1 MLDETL
7 QNTQQYEVVMNY
19 DSQKEIINVLNERGL
34 RPTKKFG
41 QNFMISRAAREK
53 VLSYIDIKE
62 GNSVWE
68 IGGGLGAMTSMAL
81 DKVGQSG
88 HLTVFEIDRGYIDF
102 LTEEFGSH
110 PGFSIVSGDMV
121 KTWRTVFEQSGRPD
135 AIFGNLPYNSASA
148 MITQLIEG
156 DCLAPHMVFTVQKEM
171 GLRITAKPGSADYSS
186 FSVLCQ
192 LACDVSYQGDLKSG
206 SFYPVPDVVSGIV
219 TFTPKSGFREYA
231 SKAVLKVIRDMFA
244 SRRKT
249 LLNNLRPYGIEKV
262 NSACQSLGI
271 NPAARAETLS
281 PLQIAD
287 LAKTLTT
294 F

>member
-1 MLDETL
+1 
-7 QNTQQYEVVMNY
+7 MNY
-19 DSQKEIINVLNERGL
+19 DSQKEIINVLAERGL

-53 VLSYIDIKE
+53 VLSYVNIKA
-62 GNSVWE
+62 GDSVWE

-81 DKVGQSG
+81 EKVGQNG

-102 LTEEFGSH
+102 LTEQFGSH
-110 PGFSIVSGDMV
+110 QGFRIVAGDMV
-121 KTWRTVFEQSGRPD
+121 KTWKAAAELSGKPD
-135 AIFGNLPYNSASA
+135 VIFGNLPYNSASA

-156 DCLAPHMVFTVQKEM
+156 DCLAPRMVFTVQKEM

-186 FSVLCQ
+186 FSVFCQ
-192 LACDVSYQGDLKSG
+192 LACDVAYQGDLKSG

-219 TFTPKSGFREYA
+219 TFTPKQDFREYA
-231 SKAVLKVIRDMFA
+231 TPQVLKAIRDMFA

-262 NSACQSLGI
+262 QSVCQSLGI
-271 NPAARAETLS
+271 DVSTRAETLT
-281 PLQIAD
+281 PTQIAT
-287 LAKTLTT
+287 LAKSLI
-294 F
+294 

>member
-1 MLDETL
+1 
-7 QNTQQYEVVMNY
+7 MNY
-19 DSQKEIINVLNERGL
+19 DSQKEIINVLAERGL

-53 VLSYIDIKE
+53 VLSFIDIKE
-62 GNSVWE
+62 GDSVWE

-81 DKVGQSG
+81 EKVGRNG

-102 LTEEFGSH
+102 LTEQFGSH
-110 PGFSIVSGDMV
+110 PGFQIIAGDMV
-121 KTWRTVFEQSGRPD
+121 KTWRSAVESSGRPD

-156 DCLAPHMVFTVQKEM
+156 DGLAPRMVFTVQKEM

-192 LACDVSYQGDLKSG
+192 LACDVAYQGDLKSG
-206 SFYPVPDVVSGIV
+206 SFYPVPDVISGIV
-219 TFTPKSGFREYA
+219 TFTPKPGFQEYA
-231 SKAVLKVIRDMFA
+231 TPQVLRAIRDMFA

-249 LLNNLRPYGIEKV
+249 LLNNLRPYGIDKV
-262 NSACQSLGI
+262 QSACQNLGI
-271 NPAARAETLS
+271 DVSTRAETLT
-281 PLQIAD
+281 PTQIAE
-287 LAKTLTT
+287 LANSLL
-294 F
+294 